1 MTIIS
6 ALFIFLLGAAIG
18 SFLNVVIDR
27 LPAER
32 SLVAP
37 PSACDHCQRK
47 LSYLELVPII
57 SYLFLRG
64 RCQTCGEKIP
74 LRVLAVEGGT
84 GILFLVC
91 WLRFG
96 LSWETALYL
105 IYGSALIA
113 LSVIDL
119 EHKKIPNLIIYPLIV
134 IALAMI
140 PILHLD
146 SPWQMLGGGLLG
158 FGVLFLIAAVA
169 PGAMGLGDVKLILF
183 LGIAVGFP
191 EIVLVLFLAFV
202 LGGLVAGLLLALK
215 KIGKKDSIAFGP
227 FLSLAGFTTLLYGTQ
242 VLEWWL
248 RRVGR

>member
-1 MTIIS
+1 MNYVIPV
-6 ALFIFLLGAAIG
+6 FIFLLGAAIG

-27 LPAER
+27 LPMER
-32 SLVAP
+32 SLVTP
-37 PSACDHCQRK
+37 PSACDHCQRR
-47 LSYLELVPII
+47 LSILELVPII

-74 LRVLAVEGGT
+74 LRVLVVEAGT

-96 LSWETALYL
+96 QSWETALYL

-202 LGGLVAGLLLALK
+202 LGGLIAGLLLALK

-242 VLEWWL
+242 MLEWWL

>member
-1 MTIIS
+1 M
-6 ALFIFLLGAAIG
+6 
-18 SFLNVVIDR
+18 
-27 LPAER
+27 
-32 SLVAP
+32 
-37 PSACDHCQRK
+37 
-47 LSYLELVPII
+47 
-57 SYLFLRG
+57 
-64 RCQTCGEKIP
+64 
-74 LRVLAVEGGT
+74 VEAGT
-84 GILFLVC
+84 GLLFLVC

-96 LSWETALYL
+96 QSWETALYL

-183 LGIAVGFP
+183 LGMAVGFP
-191 EIVLVLFLAFV
+191 DIVLVLFLAFV
-202 LGGLVAGLLLALK
+202 LGGLIAGVLLALK
-215 KIGKKDSIAFGP
+215 RSAKRTALPLDRS
-227 FLSLAGFTTLLYGTQ
+227 
-242 VLEWWL
+242 
-248 RRVGR
+248 